1 MVNRNERYWKNK
13 EERAAAAK
21 NHLAYVS
28 EKYKEE
34 IREQVVNTVMYD
46 ARVMQRSDKSGNPR
60 QFFLSADTVTA
71 IFTAKRSKD
80 TGKVAALNFASFK
93 NPGGMFL
100 AGSKA
105 QEECLCMDSTLYP
118 VLNSFRGTYYE
129 PNKKLLNRS
138 LYTDRALY
146 TPDVVFENEECTVKA
161 DIITCA
167 APNKYAAQ
175 KYQKVSDEENEKVL
189 INRLLFIRDIVA
201 DQGVDTLILGAFG
214 CGVFGQDP
222 QQVAELMD
230 EIDKERAEKKQISI
244 RAALISDV
252 FPGWDTLLSK
262 KENRI
267 IVAKSQNYDN
277 HGLLDNSDKTAV
289 LLPEGSGN
297 DWRWIAYANMED
309 LPEILEKYPQLVSAI
324 TVEASYQSGERAV
337 MDGYTKICQKPD
349 GKALYVENSNGK
361 VSWAEET
368 GYC

>member
-34 IREQVVNTVMYD
+34 ISEQVVNTVMYD
-46 ARVMQRSDKSGNPR
+46 ARVMQRSDKS
-60 QFFLSADTVTA
+60 VTA
-71 IFTAKRSKD
+71 IFTAKLSKD

-175 KYQKVSDEENEKVL
+175 KYQKVSDEENEKIL

-222 QQVAELMD
+222 RQVAELMD
-230 EIDKERAEKKQISI
+230 EI
-244 RAALISDV
+244 
-252 FPGWDTLLSK
+252 FG
-262 KENRI
+262 
-267 IVAKSQNYDN
+267 VAS
-277 HGLLDNSDKTAV
+277 
-289 LLPEGSGN
+289 
-297 DWRWIAYANMED
+297 
-309 LPEILEKYPQLVSAI
+309 
-324 TVEASYQSGERAV
+324 
-337 MDGYTKICQKPD
+337 
-349 GKALYVENSNGK
+349 VENIVYAVPGQD
-361 VSWAEET
+361 ET
-368 GYC
+368 AMVFERHFFEK

>member
-13 EERAAAAK
+13 GERVAAAK

-46 ARVMQRSDKSGNPR
+46 VRVMQRSDKNGNPR

-230 EIDKERAEKKQISI
+230 EIFGVASI
-244 RAALISDV
+244 ENIVYAV
-252 FPGWDTLLSK
+252 PG
-262 KENRI
+262 
-267 IVAKSQNYDN
+267 
-277 HGLLDNSDKTAV
+277 HDKTAMV
-289 LLPEGSGN
+289 F
-297 DWRWIAYANMED
+297 
-309 LPEILEKYPQLVSAI
+309 EKHFS
-324 TVEASYQSGERAV
+324 E
-337 MDGYTKICQKPD
+337 K
-349 GKALYVENSNGK
+349 
-361 VSWAEET
+361 
-368 GYC
+368 

>member
-34 IREQVVNTVMYD
+34 ISEQVVNTVMYD

-161 DIITCA
+161 DIIRKKKTNTEL
-167 APNKYAAQ
+167 NKVNHEARARGMSY
-175 KYQKVSDEENEKVL
+175 
-189 INRLLFIRDIVA
+189 
-201 DQGVDTLILGAFG
+201 
-214 CGVFGQDP
+214 GQY
-222 QQVAELMD
+222 
-230 EIDKERAEKKQISI
+230 S
-244 RAALISDV
+244 
-252 FPGWDTLLSK
+252 SK
-262 KENRI
+262 
-267 IVAKSQNYDN
+267 
-277 HGLLDNSDKTAV
+277 
-289 LLPEGSGN
+289 
-297 DWRWIAYANMED
+297 AYA
-309 LPEILEKYPQLVSAI
+309 PVVEKRGRIV
-324 TVEASYQSGERAV
+324 
-337 MDGYTKICQKPD
+337 
-349 GKALYVENSNGK
+349 
-361 VSWAEET
+361 
-368 GYC
+368 